1 MIRRLIGAAVVVAGL
16 TGCLRERDRL
26 DVPRVRLVLQS
37 LDVAPGDSVR
47 GYVYAVDATG
57 IVFLQVT
64 AMTGD
69 STASRRLNRISRD
82 SVQIDFALRVP
93 ANAAADAPV
102 TIRAIARDTQDF
114 EVDTVETVYVRA
126 GAAPP

>member
-1 MIRRLIGAAVVVAGL
+1 MRLFVAAALIAGL
-16 TGCLRERDRL
+16 AGCLRERDRL

-69 STASRRLNRISRD
+69 STASRRLNRVSRD
-82 SVQIDFALRVP
+82 SVHIDFALRVP
-93 ANAAADAPV
+93 ANAAVDAPV
-102 TIRAIARDTQDF
+102 TVRAIARDSQDF
-114 EVDTVETVYVRA
+114 EVDTVETVHVRA
-126 GAAPP
+126 GGAPP

>member
-1 MIRRLIGAAVVVAGL
+1 MAAGLLAAVI

-26 DVPRVRLVLQS
+26 DVPRLALVITS
-37 LDVAPGDSVR
+37 SAVTANDSIR

-64 AMTGD
+64 AQTGD
-69 STASRRLNRISRD
+69 SVASRRLNRISAD

-93 ANAAADAPV
+93 ADAQPGAV
-102 TIRAIARDTQDF
+102 VSVFAIARDTQDF
-114 EVDTVETVYVRA
+114 EVTHTDTLFVT
-126 GAAPP
+126 GGAPPP